1 MTDSDDVNQQQGL
14 PQAPFLSH
22 LVELRERLLRALLAV
37 VLVMLC
43 LFPFAQQLY
52 TTLASPLIAKLPE
65 GSSMVAVEVAS
76 PFLVPFKLTLLLAVV
91 IAVPYVLYQI
101 WGFVAP
107 GLYQNERKLALPILL
122 ASILLFYT
130 GMAFAYI
137 VVFPL
142 VFGFFTSVAPE
153 GVEVMTDINHYL
165 SFVTTLFIAF
175 GIAFE
180 VPIATFVMVATG
192 LTTPEQLRK
201 ARPYVIVAAFVI
213 GMLLTPPDII
223 SQVLLALPMWLL
235 YELGIIFSRS
245 FMRRRASEQST
256 G

>member
-1 MTDSDDVNQQQGL
+1 MTDSDDANQQQSL

-52 TTLASPLIAKLPE
+52 TTLARPLIAKLPE

-91 IAVPYVLYQI
+91 ITVPYVLYQI

>member
-1 MTDSDDVNQQQGL
+1 MTDSDDANQQQGL

-52 TTLASPLIAKLPE
+52 TTLAGPLIAKLPE

-91 IAVPYVLYQI
+91 ITVPYVLYQI

>member
-1 MTDSDDVNQQQGL
+1 MTDSDDANQQQGL